1 MITVTVEKINGKA
14 LAAGANTKYK
24 IDRQMFA
31 RAPQPLTADTVS
43 SKCKLWIKSDIGGSV
58 VEEWLVTETFAA
70 VTDAITTDS
79 AESGSEVTTN
89 KATDFS
95 TLNDT
100 LYPSVDAV
108 EDNFAGRHAY
118 TATTASANTY
128 TVTLVPATTPY
139 VGMRI
144 SVVFANANTGS
155 ATFNAAAMKK
165 GTAGTTDLAS
175 ADLVATTK
183 VYTLVYSP
191 QSTWQ
196 VQGL

>member
-1 MITVTVEKINGKA
+1 MITLTVTKINGA
-14 LAAGANTKYK
+14 TQGTLSRGFQGSQIRNLRPTTEGNLSTAAIFEIEVDGNAVTYTVSETYAAVLAAV
-24 IDRQMFA
+24 
-31 RAPQPLTADTVS
+31 TADT
-43 SKCKLWIKSDIGGSV
+43 L
-58 VEEWLVTETFAA
+58 
-70 VTDAITTDS
+70 
-79 AESGSEVTTN
+79 ESGAEVTTN

-108 EDNFAGRHAY
+108 EDNFAGKHAY
-118 TATTASANTY
+118 TATTASSNTY
-128 TVTLVPATTPY
+128 TLTLVPATTPY

-144 SVVFANANTGS
+144 TVVFANANTG
-155 ATFNAAAMKK
+155 ACTLNAAAMVK
-165 GTAGTTDLAS
+165 GTAGTTALAS
-175 ADLVATTK
+175 ADIVATTK